1 MQKSRA
7 MKKKFIIW
15 INRLFKK
22 EKISLDVRA
31 EHLFKAYQKI
41 TEDCS
46 PVSRARTIDL
56 FKSLVINDL
65 EIEAKCYKEF
75 SEKNLRH
82 SKQCER
88 ALAETFNV
96 YTVEASELNEGVIN
110 SGNIDQVY
118 QKQ

>member
-1 MQKSRA
+1 

-22 EKISLDVRA
+22 DKISLDERS

-41 TEDCS
+41 TEECS
-46 PVSRARTIDL
+46 PISRAKVFDL
-56 FKSLVINDL
+56 FKQLVINDF
-65 EIEAKCYKEF
+65 EIENKTYREF

-88 ALAETFNV
+88 ALAETFNI
-96 YTVEASELNEGVIN
+96 YVEVRKD
-110 SGNIDQVY
+110 NIHNFE
-118 QKQ
+118 QKI